1 MEDCGNFIQW
11 LGPDMSM
18 KILDCLEDPSDFV
31 RVGAVSSSWRQYV
44 IENGFC
50 KRLCLEMFPEVSG
63 VTDAIEDKN
72 TIDTVE
78 VELDKSVEL
87 TRLERDHRVYAFL
100 SRGLSPFLKKDC
112 ILEAICASSTDN
124 YPEESI
130 RNTLV
135 PNDRVGRRASYWS
148 SKGASDPAVPETL
161 MYELAAKF
169 CVITEI
175 HVQPFQAYFQFGF
188 PIYSAKAVRFR
199 LGHPKQPME
208 LERNRTDEFG
218 DVKEPFSGKFVW
230 TYTSPEFPMAQDK
243 KLQKFKLPKAVLCV
257 GGILQLELLG
267 RVQRQEMDGLF
278 YICVAHVQVVGRP
291 LLPAF
296 DAEILDQS
304 GKCILKY
311 YPEEKHPGSPSKSG
325 KEHSTRQSCFHR
337 FTLHIRRSW
346 DQAILNTVI
355 SAGAAFEDND
365 EAA

>member
-18 KILDCLEDPSDFV
+18 KILACLEDPSDFV
-31 RVGAVSSSWRQYV
+31 RVGAVSSSWRQFV

-72 TIDTVE
+72 TIDTME

-87 TRLERDHRVYAFL
+87 ARLERDHRVYAFL
-100 SRGLSPFLKKDC
+100 SRGLSPILKKDC

-148 SKGASDPAVPETL
+148 SEGASDPAVPETL
-161 MYELAAKF
+161 TYELATKF

-218 DVKEPFSGKFVW
+218 GVKEPFSDKFVW

-311 YPEEKHPGSPSKSG
+311 YPEDWVSF
-325 KEHSTRQSCFHR
+325 QVW
-337 FTLHIRRSW
+337 RR
-346 DQAILNTVI
+346 
-355 SAGAAFEDND
+355 AFN
-365 EAA
+365 